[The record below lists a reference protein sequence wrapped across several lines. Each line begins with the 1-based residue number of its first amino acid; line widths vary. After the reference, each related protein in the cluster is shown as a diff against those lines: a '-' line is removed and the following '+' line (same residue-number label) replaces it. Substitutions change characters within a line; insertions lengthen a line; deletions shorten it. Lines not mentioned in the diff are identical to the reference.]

1 LAAKVRGTARI
12 PGNFVQGLDIAEC
25 AAFPVPSEGPRV
37 IHLFEVTFLP
47 ILDAQFEC
55 ADLRDAVVHRN
66 ESTSNEKRGLPLVPT
81 GFGPV

>member
-1 LAAKVRGTARI
+1 MRGKFTLPLEYSFDERRRSSWKLAAKVRGTARI

-25 AAFPVPSEGPRV
+25 VALPVPSEGPRV

-55 ADLRDAVVHRN
+55 VDLRDAVF
-66 ESTSNEKRGLPLVPT
+66 T
-81 GFGPV
+81 